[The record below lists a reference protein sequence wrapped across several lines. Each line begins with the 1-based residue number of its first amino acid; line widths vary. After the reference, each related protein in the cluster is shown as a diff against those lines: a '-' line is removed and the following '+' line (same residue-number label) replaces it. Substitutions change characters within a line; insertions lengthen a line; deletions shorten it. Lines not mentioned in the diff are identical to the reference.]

1 MKISKVKTTIKSLVL
16 CVLMSVSVLAFTAC
30 SSDAVNGNGKINIVC
45 TTYPQ
50 YDWIQ
55 NIIGD
60 ETDKFNVTLLIDG
73 GVDLHSYQPS
83 AKDMAKISSA
93 DMFVYVGGSSDAWV
107 LDAVRETANKN
118 MKKVNMMELLGDRAK
133 EEEVV
138 EGMQSDEHGHSHTA
152 DDEDTHSHS
161 DESDVHNDTDSHNT
175 EATSTVSD
183 GHSHDDSDIEYDEH
197 IWLSLKNAKVLTQK
211 IADII
216 KELDADNADEY
227 QANAD
232 AYVKQLSDLDKE
244 YESVI
249 SASRLKT
256 VVFGDRFPFRY
267 LVDDY
272 NLDYYAAFAGCSAE
286 TEASFKTVTF
296 LAGKVDEIGTKVILA
311 IDGSDEKIANT
322 IKDNTKDKNQ
332 EILIMD
338 SMQSANKK
346 ESEDYSYINIMLK
359 NLTILKQA
367 LA

>member
-1 MKISKVKTTIKSLVL
+1 MKRIKTLIL
-16 CVLMSVSVLAFTAC
+16 CVLLCTTLLTFAGC
-30 SSDAVNGNGKINIVC
+30 SNGTDSTGGKINIVC

-55 NIIGD
+55 NIIG
-60 ETDKFNVTLLIDG
+60 EEQDKFNVTLLIDG

-107 LDAVRETANKN
+107 SDAVRETANKN

-138 EGMQSDEHGHSHTA
+138 EGMQSDEH
-152 DDEDTHSHS
+152 DDTTTSKE
-161 DESDVHNDTDSHNT
+161 ES
-175 EATSTVSD
+175 E
-183 GHSHDDSDIEYDEH
+183 DIEYDEH
-197 IWLSLKNAKVLTQK
+197 IWLSIKNAKILTQK
-211 IADII
+211 LADVI
-216 KELDADNADEY
+216 KELETDNKEQY
-227 QANAD
+227 QSNAD
-232 AYVKQLSDLDKE
+232 AYIKQLSDLDRE

-249 SASRLKT
+249 GSSRLKT

-272 NLDYYAAFAGCSAE
+272 NLDYYAAFVGCSAE

-296 LAGKVDEIGTKVILA
+296 LAGKVDEIGAKVILA

-338 SMQSANKK
+338 SMQSVNEK
-346 ESEDYSYINIMLK
+346 ESEDYTYINIMIK
-359 NLTILKQA
+359 NLTVLKQA
-367 LA
+367 LS